1 MNKPWKVI
9 LAFFGVFLAGAVF
22 GGLLVLRVARNHDMK
37 SAAMDRFTTMVLTR
51 YSDRLALTSE
61 QKEII
66 RPIVMKAEGELRR
79 VRNAGFKETV
89 VIAEKMNEEVAK
101 VLTPEQVGKLQELRK
116 EMSER
121 WKRDRAKRNGG
132 PPRPPPPDGHRPD
145 EPNP

>member
-9 LAFFGVFLAGAVF
+9 LAFLGVFLAGAVF
-22 GGLLVLRVARNHDMK
+22 GGLLVLRAARNHDMK

-51 YSDRLALTSE
+51 YSNRLALTSE

-89 VIAEKMNEEVAK
+89 AIAEKMNEEVAK
-101 VLTPEQVGKLQELRK
+101 VLTPEQAGKLQKLRK

-132 PPRPPPPDGHRPD
+132 PPRPPPPNGDRPD